1 MTIPNIIT
9 IIRFVLIPVFSYLVL
24 YGRLGQA
31 LVVFFFAA
39 VSDVLDGVTA
49 RLFQQ
54 RSTLG
59 SFLDPIVDKVL
70 LSTAFVVLGVA
81 RIIPLWVMVLVL
93 ARDLVVLGGLLFLLV
108 KSRGLDL
115 KPSWWGKIA
124 TGAQACL
131 VIVALGHKSV
141 MEVEALV
148 LLALWVT
155 VASTVMSGGQYIYLG
170 LKVISG
176 SGEGVRPF

>member
-9 IIRFVLIPVFSYLVL
+9 VIRFVLIPIFSALVV
-24 YGRLGQA
+24 YGKFGQA
-31 LVVFFFAA
+31 LAVFLFAA
-39 VSDVLDGVTA
+39 VSDVLDGVVA

-54 RSTLG
+54 KSTLG

-93 ARDLVVLGGLLFLLV
+93 ARDLVVLGGLLFLLF

-115 KPSWWGKIA
+115 RPSWWGKIA
-124 TGAQACL
+124 TGAQASL
-131 VIVALGHKSV
+131 VVVALGHKSV

-155 VASTVMSGGQYIYLG
+155 VVSTVMSGGQYIYIAV
-170 LKVISG
+170 KVFSG
-176 SGEGVRPF
+176 SGAGVRPF